1 MKLIKIVRNI
11 YMEINF
17 NDELKELKSDF
28 NIESQTLIEKAFT
41 IALKW
46 HEGQKRKSG
55 DPYITHCIEVAKILK
70 QLKMDAGTV
79 SAGILHDILEDTD
92 FKIEMIKKELNEE
105 IAFLIEGLTYVT
117 AKVFKTKGQV
127 FSEALRK
134 MFLAMSKDIR
144 VVIIK
149 LADRLH
155 NLRTVQFLDEE
166 RQKQIAYE
174 TLNIYAPLA
183 HRFGMQRIKSEM
195 EDIAFKIL
203 YPEHYNKIREKIN
216 VDKENRE
223 KEINDLIKEINDLLN
238 KNGINGKVFG
248 RAKHFYSIYQKMI
261 RENKSIDSIYDL
273 TAIRIITDTVSN
285 CYAILGII
293 HSVFKPLPGRFKD
306 YIAMPKS
313 NMYQSLH
320 TTIFNRRGQPV
331 EIQIRTFDMD
341 KIAEEG
347 IAAHWIYKEQKKFDF
362 KIDNYFAWVKQILEL
377 YGNLKEGEEFVK
389 ELKLDLFDE
398 EIFVFTPKGDVK
410 EFIKGATVLDFAY
423 SIHSDLGDK
432 CVGAKVN
439 GKWVSFK
446 YELQNGD
453 IVEVLTSSTQHPSID
468 WLKIAK
474 TAKAKNRIRHWLKTS
489 ENLKNNIENGRN
501 LLNEKL
507 LKYNISV
514 DDISEDIM
522 NEIINSYNFAKKDDL
537 FASIGFG
544 EISENRIANSI
555 LRLLKENRLET
566 LPKTFKKDK
575 KLKGDIVMQ
584 GDLSNIEY
592 RFARCCNPVPGDK
605 ISGIVTKKGVSIHRR
620 NCENLR
626 INKIT
631 SPVIEVDWIENI
643 KNYYI
648 SKLKIIAFKEK
659 NIFDDINTI
668 CKKENIYINA
678 LNSYIENENL
688 FYDLEIKVK
697 NVNHLKEFIEKIK
710 RISGVKEVKRIG

>member
-1 MKLIKIVRNI
+1 
-11 YMEINF
+11 MEINY
-17 NDELKELKSDF
+17 DKELKELKSDF
-28 NIESQTLIEKAFT
+28 NTESQELIEKAFL
-41 IALKW
+41 IALKG
-46 HEGQKRKSG
+46 HKGQKRKSG

-70 QLKMDAGTV
+70 QLKMDAVTIA
-79 SAGILHDILEDTD
+79 AGILHDILEDTD
-92 FKIEMIKKELNEE
+92 YKVEMIKNEINEE
-105 IAFLIEGLTYVT
+105 VAFLIEGLTYVT

-195 EDIAFKIL
+195 EDISFKIL
-203 YPEHYNKIREKIN
+203 YPEQYNHIRESIN
-216 VDKENRE
+216 VNKESRE
-223 KEINDLIKEINDLLN
+223 KEINDLIKEINELLI
-238 KNGINGKVFG
+238 KNGINGKVSG
-248 RAKHFYSIYQKMI
+248 RAKHFYSIYQKMV
-261 RENKSIDSIYDL
+261 RENKTLDSIYDL
-273 TAIRIITDTVSN
+273 NAIRIITDTVSN

-293 HSVFKPLPGRFKD
+293 HSVFKPIPGRFKD

-320 TTIFNRRGQPV
+320 TTILNKEGKPV
-331 EIQIRTFDMD
+331 EIQIRTFEMD

-362 KIDNYFAWVKQILEL
+362 KIDNYFSWVKQILEL
-377 YGNLKEGEEFVK
+377 FGNLKEGEEFIK

-432 CVGAKVN
+432 CAGAKIN

-453 IVEVLTSSTQHPSID
+453 IVEILTSSTQHPSLD

-489 ENLKNNIENGRN
+489 ENLKNNIENGKN

-507 LKYNISV
+507 LKHNISL
-514 DDISEDIM
+514 DDISDEVI
-522 NEIINSYNFAKKDDL
+522 NEILNNYNFTKKDDL

-544 EISENRIANSI
+544 EISENRIANNI
-555 LRLLKENRLET
+555 LRLLKESKSEPLSQ
-566 LPKTFKKDK
+566 PIKKDK
-575 KLKGDIVMQ
+575 KLKGDIIIQ

-592 RFARCCNPVPGDK
+592 RFARCCNPVPGDE
-605 ISGIVTKKGVSIHRR
+605 ISGIVTKRGISIHRK
-620 NCENLR
+620 NCENLK
-626 INKIT
+626 INKIA
-631 SPVIEVDWIENI
+631 SSFVEVDWIENI
-643 KNYYI
+643 KNYYL
-648 SKLKIIAFKEK
+648 SKLKISAFKEK
-659 NIFDDINTI
+659 NIFNDINEI
-668 CKKENIYINA
+668 CKKENIYINS
-678 LNSYIENENL
+678 LNSYVEDGNL

-697 NVNHLKEFIEKIK
+697 NLNHLKEFLEKIK
-710 RISGVKEVKRIG
+710 NLNGVKEVKRTG